1 MIRLNVLCRDSEF
14 QTYIDRAQRYAA
26 GLNVAT
32 RLQQICKGENT
43 LLYTSIVNDFTQ
55 IIERNKSQSNII

>member
-1 MIRLNVLCRDSEF
+1 MIRLNVLRRDSEF
-14 QTYIDRAQRYAA
+14 QTYFDRAQRYAA

-43 LLYTSIVNDFTQ
+43 LLYS
-55 IIERNKSQSNII
+55 S

>member
-1 MIRLNVLCRDSEF
+1 MIRLNVLRRDSEF
-14 QTYIDRAQRYAA
+14 QTYFDRAQRSAA

-43 LLYTSIVNDFTQ
+43 LRYS
-55 IIERNKSQSNII
+55 S